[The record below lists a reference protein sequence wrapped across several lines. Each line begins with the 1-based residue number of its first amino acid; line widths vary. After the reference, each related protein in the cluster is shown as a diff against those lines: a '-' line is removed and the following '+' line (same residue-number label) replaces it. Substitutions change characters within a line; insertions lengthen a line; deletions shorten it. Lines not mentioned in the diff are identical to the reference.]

1 MQTIH
6 EQACGTLLKAE
17 ERVSTAIRELTIEFK
32 SSAEHGAELNQA
44 QRQINTLKYN
54 QQQLQDKVNAL
65 KKDKEDSKQE
75 VEKAKKNNES
85 LKQKTL
91 KMSVSKRV

>member
-44 QRQINTLKYN
+44 
-54 QQQLQDKVNAL
+54 
-65 KKDKEDSKQE
+65 
-75 VEKAKKNNES
+75 
-85 LKQKTL
+85 
-91 KMSVSKRV
+91 